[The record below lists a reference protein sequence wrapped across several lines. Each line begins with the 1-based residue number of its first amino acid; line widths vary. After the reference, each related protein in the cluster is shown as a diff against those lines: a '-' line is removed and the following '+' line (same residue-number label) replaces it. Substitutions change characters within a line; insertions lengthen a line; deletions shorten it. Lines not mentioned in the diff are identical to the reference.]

1 MVTQEFILNSKN
13 FYKYNVDNFCYKCKE
28 NFKLKD
34 NIVSKTSSGKVKRYH
49 KKCYESLFI

>member
-34 NIVSKTSSGKVKRYH
+34 NIVSKTLSGKVKRYH